1 MNMELLLLFTSSLVT
16 FFFHRSNYN
25 TNKNLT
31 YQIIVSSF
39 SLLLFTN
46 IYIYAWKHIMT
57 NQKCQY
63 IKKKD
68 KKRKIVLLTEYKSR
82 LQS

>member
-1 MNMELLLLFTSSLVT
+1 
-16 FFFHRSNYN
+16 
-25 TNKNLT
+25 
-31 YQIIVSSF
+31 
-39 SLLLFTN
+39 
-46 IYIYAWKHIMT
+46 MT